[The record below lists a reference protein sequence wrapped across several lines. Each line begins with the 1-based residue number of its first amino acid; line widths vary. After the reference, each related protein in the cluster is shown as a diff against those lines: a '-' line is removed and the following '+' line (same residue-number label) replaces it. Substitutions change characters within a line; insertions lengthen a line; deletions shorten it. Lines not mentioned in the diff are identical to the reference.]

1 MKHLLIMLVIAGGLL
16 LQAQAIDA
24 KDAGSAATEVSYVV
38 DENSHYP
45 LIVNVN
51 DGGSILDC
59 DQKIRG
65 STMVYELKIG
75 TQKQFQIVP
84 DKGWEVAAIM
94 YERPQLKDNRS
105 LLPEYQREGNI
116 TIQAETT
123 EMHLSVRF
131 EKQKI
136 AVETNAGSTSQRP
149 NTGVNIRSAQLYM
162 MLIASAGI
170 ILLYK
175 RHRHRNKQ

>member
-16 LQAQAIDA
+16 LQAQAVEA
-24 KDAGSAATEVSYVV
+24 KEGGSAAAEVSYVV
-38 DENSHYP
+38 DENSRYP
-45 LIVNVN
+45 LAVTTGAGGTVF
-51 DGGSILDC
+51 DGT
-59 DQKIRG
+59 QRIRD

-75 TQKQFQIVP
+75 TQKQFRIVP
-84 DKGWEVAAIM
+84 DKGWEVAAIT
-94 YERPQLKDNRS
+94 YEKPQLKDNRS
-105 LLPEYQREGNI
+105 LLPEYQREGSI

-131 EKQKI
+131 EKQKT

-149 NTGVNIRSAQLYM
+149 NTGVDIRSAQLYM